1 MAKCKSCGA
10 DIVWIE
16 TVKGKNMPCNSEK
29 TTIVTEDGK
38 TITGH
43 IPHWATC
50 PNAGTHRKREANN
63 GSNTS
68 T

>member
-10 DIVWIE
+10 DIIWIE
-16 TVKGKNMPCNSEK
+16 MQSGKKMPCNPEK
-29 TTIVTEDGK
+29 TTIVTVDGK

-50 PNAGTHRKREANN
+50 PTAGTHRKQGASN
-63 GSNTS
+63 GTV
-68 T
+68 

>member
-10 DIVWIE
+10 DIIWIE
-16 TVKGKNMPCNSEK
+16 MQSGKKMPCNSEK

-38 TITGH
+38 TITGY

-50 PNAGTHRKREANN
+50 PNAQNFKKRGKEN
-63 GSNTS
+63 G
-68 T
+68 

>member
-16 TVKGKNMPCNSEK
+16 TVNGKKMPCNSEK

-38 TITGH
+38 TIIGH

-50 PNAGTHRKREANN
+50 PNAGTHRKREDKNN
-63 GSNTS
+63 G
-68 T
+68 